1 VVCMNEEQSAR
12 RVARF
17 GLEVPLTPRRQLLA
31 LHDPRSAMTLEKALL
46 TAAKARTI
54 VVLFMIVIPKSN
66 SESDSMQNSQMEL
79 DLFELND
86 FRKEETVAAPLT
98 ERTPKLMC
106 SLDLTT
112 SKQSMFGSY
121 PRSGHTVLAYSTE
134 NELVLR
140 IKSIEIQLWP
150 LIKLSSVVCASSR
163 LSTARQRLYNSQ
175 GTTQEEPKC
184 YLAKAQLGNYL
195 RCQIKEAC
203 LPLCKDRLA
212 SPFCCFLQPIG
223 DKATLSLVT
232 ALEGLSGQHFVT
244 LPALI

>member
-12 RVARF
+12 GVARF

-46 TAAKARTI
+46 TVAKARTI

-98 ERTPKLMC
+98 ERTPKLIC

-121 PRSGHTVLAYSTE
+121 PRSGHTVLAYSTK

-150 LIKLSSVVCASSR
+150 LIKLSSLISCCLR
-163 LSTARQRLYNSQ
+163 LFEAQHCKTTA
-175 GTTQEEPKC
+175 
-184 YLAKAQLGNYL
+184 
-195 RCQIKEAC
+195 
-203 LPLCKDRLA
+203 
-212 SPFCCFLQPIG
+212 LQPPRNNSRRTKMLPCKG
-223 DKATLSLVT
+223 PAWKLPPLSNKRSMLAVLQGPT
-232 ALEGLSGQHFVT
+232 RFPFLL
-244 LPALI
+244 LPATYQ